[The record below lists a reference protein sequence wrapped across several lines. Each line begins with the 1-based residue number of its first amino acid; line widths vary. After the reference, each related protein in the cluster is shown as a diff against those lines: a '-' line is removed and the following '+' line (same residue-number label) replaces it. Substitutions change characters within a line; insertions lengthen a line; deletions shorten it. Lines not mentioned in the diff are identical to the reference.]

1 MLMTDKIILTFGSP
15 DNLKQL
21 MTKHPD
27 RQFAYLEEAKHED
40 KFALIDLSG
49 KDSIFDFGIVL
60 RKLTAVGNTEFR
72 GIVRYESFRL
82 GKHDKELFRKKATKM
97 LNDSENDGMVG
108 GMLCSHDDAK
118 QRTILITMW
127 NDRDKMKAWRNGG
140 TYQEI
145 VEFAERSPRNDH
157 FTEIYRLADN

>member
-1 MLMTDKIILTFGSP
+1 MTDTIILTFGSP

-21 MTKHPD
+21 MADHPD

-40 KFALIDLSG
+40 KYTLFDLSG
-49 KDSIFDFGIVL
+49 KESIFDFGIVL
-60 RKLTAVGNTEFR
+60 RKLAEVGNNEFR

-82 GKHDKELFRKKATKM
+82 GKHDEELFRKKATEM
-97 LNDSENDGMVG
+97 LNNSQKDGMVG
-108 GMLCSHDDAK
+108 GMLCSRDDVK

-127 NDRDKMKAWRNGG
+127 INRDQMKAWRNGG
-140 TYQEI
+140 SYKDI

-157 FTEIYRLADN
+157 FTELYRLADD